1 MTDSVTA
8 QAGAFILPPSI
19 VTRVDLSRMVSELER
34 VDNDMT
40 SAGVRAKTG
49 GESSAM
55 PTMSEQLTDFI
66 AQNKLDLT
74 DGRGRGDLI
83 RQLRQLKD
91 DAPVIHMTFASV
103 ADGDSLRQ
111 LSAWLRSSI
120 HPQALISVGLQPALI
135 GGVYLRTPNHIKDLS
150 MRARL
155 TGGRELITKELEALR
170 GSR

>member
-1 MTDSVTA
+1 MTDSTDQPGTFV
-8 QAGAFILPPSI
+8 LPPSI

-40 SAGVRAKTG
+40 SAGVRARTG
-49 GESSAM
+49 GEGLST

-66 AQNKLDLT
+66 TQNKLDLA
-74 DGRGRGDLI
+74 DGRGRSDLI
-83 RQLRQLKD
+83 VRLRRLKD
-91 DAPVIHMTFASV
+91 DAPVIHMTFATV

-155 TGGRELITKELEALR
+155 KGGRELITNELEALR
-170 GSR
+170 GGR